1 MITLVVCSIG
11 FLALG
16 YVIGKNVGQ
25 SVGYLQGLK
34 GEWNRDCKA
43 IEPVTVKMAKYHC
56 PEDIDAFIQEGIE
69 RAKNLSFKVT
79 R

>member
-11 FLALG
+11 FLAIG

-34 GEWNRDCKA
+34 GEWNRRGID
-43 IEPVTVKMAKYHC
+43 PGKYRLWENNDH
-56 PEDIDAFIQEGIE
+56 
-69 RAKNLSFKVT
+69 S
-79 R
+79 